1 MSSPSTT
8 TEESKATAASDAKD
22 EEKASASDASDVS
35 KPSVSD
41 GDADGAVAKAVPL
54 PISSNPIV
62 ITRESFAPP
71 SGENAPPSAI
81 IENAM
86 TRNRTPMPLS
96 KLIGIG
102 CAVFVVLVGLTLLL
116 FR

>member
-1 MSSPSTT
+1 MSSTSTT
-8 TEESKATAASDAKD
+8 TEESKASDAKD
-22 EEKASASDASDVS
+22 EEKTSASDASDVS
-35 KPSVSD
+35 KPSD
-41 GDADGAVAKAVPL
+41 GDGDGAVAKAVPL

-71 SGENAPPSAI
+71 SGDNAPPSAI